1 MPEFKCESCS
11 KVFHNPHTFRSHKNR
26 NKNGLCA
33 NRIQRKAIQ
42 QLPYEIIKKAVNN
55 LNACEFIA
63 NESVSNTDQIK
74 QGEEQETTNALLKT
88 LSDQIC
94 ELTKKNEEL
103 SKTASTNKEYVTKY
117 KRLESKHN
125 TLLKQIK
132 KQKVTIVRPGMTQP
146 RRLEIAAS
154 QEWKC
159 NKCSK
164 ILSSVFEIDHIIRWV
179 DSYDDSNENLQ
190 ALCMECHKIKTAE
203 ENTN

>member
-1 MPEFKCESCS
+1 MLGVNKT
-11 KVFHNPHTFRSHKNR
+11 NPV
-26 NKNGLCA
+26 CA
-33 NRIQRKAIQ
+33 NCNGVFKNMNSLYNHRSMFKGKCKQVLENKYAIQ
-42 QLPYEIIKKAVNN
+42 QAQRVISSLQPSDILELAEKA
-55 LNACEFIA
+55 
-63 NESVSNTDQIK
+63 NTK
-74 QGEEQETTNALLKT
+74 
-88 LSDQIC
+88 
-94 ELTKKNEEL
+94 
-103 SKTASTNKEYVTKY
+103 KEYVTNY

-125 TLLKQIK
+125 TLLKLIK
-132 KQKVTIVRPGMTQP
+132 KQKITIARPVMTQP